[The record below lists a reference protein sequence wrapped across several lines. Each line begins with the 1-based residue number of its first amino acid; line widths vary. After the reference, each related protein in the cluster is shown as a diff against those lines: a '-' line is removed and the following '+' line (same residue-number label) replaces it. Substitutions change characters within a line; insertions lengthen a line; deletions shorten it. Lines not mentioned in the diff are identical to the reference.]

1 MSSEL
6 GSLAKG
12 GDSFE
17 MLSQNL
23 PGLHLGIGE
32 QTERIVP
39 PDVLRAVTSLAEPE
53 KSLNAIDGSAFIVL
67 YEF

>member
-32 QTERIVP
+32 LLVCP
-39 PDVLRAVTSLAEPE
+39 GDF
-53 KSLNAIDGSAFIVL
+53 G
-67 YEF
+67 